1 VGGMGTLAEAFS
13 KRFQEIGGEVFLTS
27 PVKEIK
33 KNIFD
38 EFQIQCEDKSFHAKY
53 CVVNGDMNYFVKNI
67 FKETAKPKRL
77 SSKLKRANY
86 SMSAFLMYLGTN
98 KTWPNMPQHTIALGP
113 RYQDLLKDIFKKK
126 VEFDDFSF
134 YLHMPTRTDASLAP
148 QGGEVIY
155 VLVPVPNLASKTN
168 WEDYKNKLSE
178 KVLAVLD
185 ERFLPGLR
193 NSIVTQSIFTPLDF
207 NSTLQSHLG
216 NAFGL
221 EPSLL
226 QSAGFRPSN
235 KSNEIEN
242 LYFVGANTQPGA
254 GLPGVLLSS
263 RITCRLLAQDAK
275 ATKIPSLLSQMPSAL
290 SFVNLN

>member
-1 VGGMGTLAEAFS
+1 M
-13 KRFQEIGGEVFLTS
+13 
-27 PVKEIK
+27 
-33 KNIFD
+33 
-38 EFQIQCEDKSFHAKY
+38 
-53 CVVNGDMNYFVKNI
+53 
-67 FKETAKPKRL
+67 
-77 SSKLKRANY
+77 
-86 SMSAFLMYLGTN
+86 
-98 KTWPNMPQHTIALGP
+98 
-113 RYQDLLKDIFKKK
+113 
-126 VEFDDFSF
+126 
-134 YLHMPTRTDASLAP
+134 
-148 QGGEVIY
+148 
-155 VLVPVPNLASKTN
+155 PNLASKTN

-178 KVLAVLD
+178 RVLTVLD
-185 ERFLPGLR
+185 ERFLPGLK

-275 ATKIPSLLSQMPSAL
+275 ANKIPSLLSQMPSAL
-290 SFVNLN
+290 SFVNLY